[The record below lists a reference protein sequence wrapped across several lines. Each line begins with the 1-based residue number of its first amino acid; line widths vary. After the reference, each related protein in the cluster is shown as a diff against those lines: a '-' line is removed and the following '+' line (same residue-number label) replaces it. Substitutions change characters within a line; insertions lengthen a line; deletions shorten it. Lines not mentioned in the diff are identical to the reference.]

1 MAVITIKKNQD
12 FTDYSVGWKELTIIS
27 AEKGKYDNEKA
38 TKYIDLRFESYPE
51 NMKLRLHQKFNK
63 TTKEEFCVTRAF
75 RYTNTGIKE
84 IAESEGDY
92 RVEIDTNPEHLI
104 GQKIN
109 GYFYKNEK
117 GYTDISDN
125 ILPAKSFENQI
136 EKWDEKKIE
145 ESKSYTFKNNIK
157 PYIPNQ
163 NEIVGPVTRGNKDVD
178 PENTDYGEGW

>member
-12 FTDYSVGWKELTIIS
+12 FTDYSAGWKELTITS
-27 AEKGKYDNEKA
+27 AEKGKYDNEKG
-38 TKYIDLRFESYPE
+38 TKYIDLRFEDYPE

-63 TTKEEFCVTRAF
+63 TTKDEFCVTRAF

-84 IAESEGDY
+84 VAESEGDY
-92 RVEIDTNPEHLI
+92 RVEID
-104 GQKIN
+104 
-109 GYFYKNEK
+109 
-117 GYTDISDN
+117 N
-125 ILPAKSFENQI
+125 ILPAKSFENKI

-163 NEIVGPVTRGNKDVD
+163 DEVSGPVRKG
-178 PENTDYGEGW
+178 NTDVNSEKSDYEEEW

>member
-12 FTDYSVGWKELTIIS
+12 FTDYSTGWKELTIIS
-27 AEKGKYDNEKA
+27 AEKGKYQNEKA
-38 TKYIDLRFESYPE
+38 TKYIDLRFEGYPE

-75 RYTNTGIKE
+75 RYTNSGIKE
-84 IAESEGDY
+84 VAESEGDY

-104 GQKIN
+104 GGKIN

-125 ILPAKSFENQI
+125 ILPAEPFENQI

-145 ESKSYTFKNNIK
+145 DSKPYTLKNNIK
-157 PYIPNQ
+157 PYIPDQ
-163 NEIVGPVTRGNKDVD
+163 DTVSKPKASTEESG
-178 PENTDYGEGW
+178 DYGDDW